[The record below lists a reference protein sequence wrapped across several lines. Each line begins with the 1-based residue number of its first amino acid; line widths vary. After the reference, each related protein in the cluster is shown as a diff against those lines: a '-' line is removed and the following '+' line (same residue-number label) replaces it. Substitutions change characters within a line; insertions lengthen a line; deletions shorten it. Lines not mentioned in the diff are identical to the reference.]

1 MITIAWAQTAPGKE
15 HQSHISDYQRRGTVA
30 CGAVA
35 VAQQFAVW
43 WLGRPDILATA
54 PHRESVPC
62 ARGSMAAS
70 ARGSID
76 VSLVVVVHGGGASN
90 ISADRKERVRE
101 GIARAATEG
110 YKILKAGGS
119 AVDAVEGAVTV
130 LENDPEFNAGCGSVL
145 NVKGDVEMD
154 ASIMDGRDLSAGAV
168 SAVRCIANPTKLAR
182 LVMEKTP
189 HCFLTGH
196 GAEKF
201 AADMGIPETPVEKLI
216 TERSKKHL
224 EKEKLEKGAQKADCP
239 KNSGTVGAV
248 ALDCKG
254 NLAYATST
262 GGIVNKMVG
271 RVGDSPCIDSH
282 PFLCHQLLGVAVGLV
297 EVVGDRCSGVFTS
310 NKHIGFPWITFQ
322 GHVGKESGAGAGGY
336 ADNNVGAVSTTGHG
350 ESILKVNLARLAL
363 FHVEQGKTVDE
374 AAELA
379 LNYMKSKLKGL
390 GGLILVSKTG
400 DWVAKWT
407 SATMPWAAVKN
418 GKLQAGIDL
427 CDTKTMTMDLC

>member
-1 MITIAWAQTAPGKE
+1 M
-15 HQSHISDYQRRGTVA
+15 
-30 CGAVA
+30 
-35 VAQQFAVW
+35 
-43 WLGRPDILATA
+43 ATA
-54 PHRESVPC
+54 PPRDSVPSVRGSVTAPASPT
-62 ARGSMAAS
+62 ARGSV
-70 ARGSID
+70 D
-76 VSLVVVVHGGGASN
+76 VNLVVVVHGGGASN

-101 GIARAATEG
+101 VMAKAATEG
-110 YKILKAGGS
+110 YNILKAGGS
-119 AVDAVEGAVTV
+119 AVDAVEGAVV
-130 LENDPEFNAGCGSVL
+130 ILENDPEFNAGCGSVL
-145 NVKGDVEMD
+145 NEKGDIEMD
-154 ASIMDGRDLSAGAV
+154 ASIMDGKDLSSGAV
-168 SAVRCIANPTKLAR
+168 SAVRCIENPVKLAR

-189 HCFLTGH
+189 HCFLTAH

-201 AADMGIPETPVEKLI
+201 AADVGMPQIPVEKLI

-224 EKEKLEKGAQKADCP
+224 EKEKLDKGGQKPDCP
-239 KNSGTVGAV
+239 KNMGTVGAV

-271 RVGDSPCIDSH
+271 RVGDSPCI
-282 PFLCHQLLGVAVGLV
+282 
-297 EVVGDRCSGVFTS
+297 
-310 NKHIGFPWITFQ
+310 
-322 GHVGKESGAGAGGY
+322 GAGGY
-336 ADNNVGAVSTTGHG
+336 ADNDLGAVSTTGHG

-390 GGLILVSKTG
+390 GGLILVNKTG

-407 SATMPWAAVKN
+407 STSMPWAAVKN

-427 CDTKTMTMDLC
+427 CETRTSDLNFTVAPDPGLSCEPVLLCIKENERHGVRMELEAALLTTMGPWEC